1 LVLGMTEPPPGP
13 PFCSQ
18 LFLSVQLHLRCP
30 RLRICYIWPLRGPE
44 TSDCPLYTSMGW
56 VHSFLQPD
64 THPGPHGKHEAIL
77 PCPPTQS
84 IGTLVG
90 HGFSPTPFIPPCP
103 LTHTP
108 ARQHL
113 LQQGHNFFFY
123 LVSFM
128 IFFIR
133 YFLYLHFKFYPLSP
147 FLLQK
152 SPYSTTPY
160 PSLLTYPLLL
170 PCSDIPLHYGI
181 ELSQEQG
188 PIFSLMSHKAILC
201 YICNWSHES
210 HHVYSLVDGLV
221 PGCSEGTG

>member
-1 LVLGMTEPPPGP
+1 M
-13 PFCSQ
+13 S
-18 LFLSVQLHLRCP
+18 
-30 RLRICYIWPLRGPE
+30 
-44 TSDCPLYTSMGW
+44 
-56 VHSFLQPD
+56 
-64 THPGPHGKHEAIL
+64 THPEHRNSGGTRVFSYSLYSSMPTDPHSSKATPTSTGPQL
-77 PCPPTQS
+77 
-84 IGTLVG
+84 
-90 HGFSPTPFIPPCP
+90 
-103 LTHTP
+103 
-108 ARQHL
+108 
-113 LQQGHNFFFY
+113 FFY